1 MEPYVRKNRVRRR
14 SGCPRTKRVLGRVD
28 LCLGAIEQTNARR
41 RERERERERKMQKS
55 TKQHQIYKNIK
66 N

>member
-1 MEPYVRKNRVRRR
+1 MEPDVRKNRVRRR

-41 RERERERERKMQKS
+41 REREREREKDSEK
-55 TKQHQIYKNIK
+55 HQTTSNI
-66 N
+66 